1 MVWKPGIWELVIILV
16 IVLLIFG
23 VGRLSKLGRDLG
35 EGIAEFRRGI
45 NRGKQQG
52 EGEQG
57 ATGSGE
63 GQSQGGEQAQ

>member
-35 EGIAEFRRGI
+35 EGIAEFRRGLS
-45 NRGKQQG
+45 RSQQQQG
-52 EGEQG
+52 EGKSESE
-57 ATGSGE
+57 GSE
-63 GQSQGGEQAQ
+63 GQGSEQAQ

>member
-35 EGIAEFRRGI
+35 EGIAEFRRGLS
-45 NRGKQQG
+45 RGQQQDEEKQD
-52 EGEQG
+52 
-57 ATGSGE
+57 TGSGQ
-63 GQSQGGEQAQ
+63 GPGTGGEQAR

>member
-35 EGIAEFRRGI
+35 EGIAEFRRGLS
-45 NRGKQQG
+45 RSQQQG
-52 EGEQG
+52 EEKQD
-57 ATGSGE
+57 TGSGE
-63 GQSQGGEQAQ
+63 AQGGEQAK